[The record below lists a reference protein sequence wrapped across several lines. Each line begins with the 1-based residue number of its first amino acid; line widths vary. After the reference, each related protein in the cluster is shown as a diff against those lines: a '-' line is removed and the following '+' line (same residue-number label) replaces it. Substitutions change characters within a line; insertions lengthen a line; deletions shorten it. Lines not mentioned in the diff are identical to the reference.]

1 MHFRLVA
8 WSLLLILGA
17 LGVEWCGKAAVA
29 AVIGG
34 QIVVCG
40 GGVLVLLI
48 G

>member
-1 MHFRLVA
+1 MHVRLVA
-8 WSLLLILGA
+8 WSLLPVLGA

-29 AVIGG
+29 AAIGG

-40 GGVLVLLI
+40 GGLPVLLI